1 MVIRRLG
8 SPEKEENGGGGGGSG
23 GEGIRKVRL
32 REKRELRLMF
42 NMSRHGDRLS
52 M

>member
-8 SPEKEENGGGGGGSG
+8 SPEKEENGGGGGSG

>member
-1 MVIRRLG
+1 MVIRILV
-8 SPEKEENGGGGGGSG
+8 SSEKEENGGRSGG

>member
-8 SPEKEENGGGGGGSG
+8 SPEKEENGGGG

>member
-1 MVIRRLG
+1 MVIRILV
-8 SPEKEENGGGGGGSG
+8 SSEKEENGGRSGGG